1 MRKRLI
7 LLAASLFLIVPVAGS
22 PGMAAEFIYGSF
34 LPPKHGAVR
43 TLPPIFERLK
53 KESNGEL
60 DWKMVT
66 GGQLFGGKASL
77 DGAGKHL
84 ADGSV
89 VILSY
94 FASALPTA
102 FTLIDLAIFG
112 ENPLATLAAS
122 TEEFM
127 KNCPQCQADYKKRNT
142 IWLAGLGA
150 THQKLLCAKPV
161 TKMSDIKGLKI
172 RTSGGLG
179 RLAKA
184 MGGVAVGMGSS
195 AIYAGLQRGQL
206 DCTIGTSGWLMSHRL
221 IESVTHVYDYPLT
234 VTHGQATMVMNLDR
248 WKALSTENKR
258 LMLKYSAH
266 MAAVVHINGYAVD
279 AKRAK
284 AASKNKNILWVK
296 PDQEF
301 KDFMTDYRSKEK
313 AIAIKRAKKRGVKN
327 PERLVNSHLANVA
340 RWEKMLAGKTFT
352 AESYAELLWN
362 EIYSKVDPEKL

>member
-1 MRKRLI
+1 MQNRLV
-7 LLAASLFLIVPVAGS
+7 LLAASLFLTLAVSNPPA
-22 PGMAAEFIYGSF
+22 MAAEFIYGTF

-60 DWKMVT
+60 DWKMVS

-77 DGAGKHL
+77 DGAGKGL
-84 ADGSV
+84 ADGAV

-127 KNCPQCQADYKKRNT
+127 LNCPQCMADYKKRNT

-184 MGGVAVGMGSS
+184 LGGVAVGMGSRE
-195 AIYAGLQRGQL
+195 IYAGMQRGQL
-206 DCTIGTSGWLMSHRL
+206 DCTIGTTGWLMSHRL
-221 IESVTHVYDYPLT
+221 IENVTHVYDYPLT
-234 VTHGQATMVMNLDR
+234 VTHGQSTLTMNLDR
-248 WKALSTENKR
+248 WKKLSTKNKR

-266 MAAVVHINGYAVD
+266 LAAVVHINGYAVD
-279 AKRAK
+279 ARRAK
-284 AASKNKNILWVK
+284 AESKKKNILWVK
-296 PDQEF
+296 PDQKF
-301 KDFMTDYRSKEK
+301 KDFMTKFRSNEIT
-313 AIAIKRAKKRGVKN
+313 IATKRAKKRGVKN
-327 PERLVNSHLANVA
+327 PEKLVASHLANVA
-340 RWEKMLAGKTFT
+340 RWEKKLAGKTFD
-352 AESYAELLWN
+352 AESYAEMLWN